1 MLSPISSMNGSL
13 NLCGSHVKKHITGMD
28 KLQKIMMY
36 LCIVSLPY

>member
-1 MLSPISSMNGSL
+1 MLSPIPSMNGTL
-13 NLCGSHVKKHITGMD
+13 NLRDSHVKKHITATD